1 MLHEMLHADAQLAD
15 NVRVRLC
22 LKIGSSADR
31 TTLAAKAA
39 GQRLIAGRAGQAR
52 T

>member
-22 LKIGSSADR
+22 LKIGVPAVPLR
-31 TTLAAKAA
+31 ARARQ
-39 GQRLIAGRAGQAR
+39 QRS
-52 T
+52 